1 MRSIGRIQAA
11 PLRRGGMP
19 NPAWKCGLN
28 FKQFGNPLLLRLKKT
43 HTHIYIYTV
52 FIYIIALTWP
62 KKERIWKLR
71 TKNDMSFAK
80 KNCSL
85 SRSLVV
91 HLQKVSP
98 PPGIGTSVASPNT
111 ERSAKARSADCARCG
126 GCPGRPSWTSK
137 KKTGP
142 LNKKGGKQVAFF
154 CMI

>member
-28 FKQFGNPLLLRLKKT
+28 SLEIHCFYGWKK
-43 HTHIYIYTV
+43 HTHIYIYIYTV

-71 TKNDMSFAK
+71 TKNDMSFVK